1 LFDKPFVPFHIVIIC
16 FSLISTKTEAV
27 CCFLAKDS
35 LYSKTWKES
44 ATKLNYSKSSE
55 VQVHCARQFEQKFR
69 GAGATIKI
77 V

>member
-1 LFDKPFVPFHIVIIC
+1 MQCVV
-16 FSLISTKTEAV
+16 
-27 CCFLAKDS
+27 FLAKDS

-69 GAGATIKI
+69 GAGAATKT